1 MDPFR
6 NMGEWK
12 RNMDHFFGDSFW
24 NEFEGVLK
32 PPLPQINLY
41 KKDKEVVCIASLPG
55 VSNLKN
61 IDIFVHHATLEI
73 RGSIDMKEAEGQVVR
88 EEILHGSFERKI
100 DLPYPVRREKVDAS
114 YQRGLLV
121 IRLHRLM
128 KNDDKKT
135 RLEIVD
141 MEE

>member
-1 MDPFR
+1 MDPFK
-6 NMGEWK
+6 NMGDWK

-32 PPLPQINLY
+32 PTLPQVNLY
-41 KKDKEVVCIASLPG
+41 QKEKEIVCIASLPG
-55 VSNLKN
+55 VSDLKN
-61 IDIFVHHATLEI
+61 IDIFVNHATLEI

-88 EEILHGSFERKI
+88 EEILHGHFERKI
-100 DLPYPVRREKVDAS
+100 DLPFPVRREKVDAS

-128 KNDDKKT
+128 KNDNKKT

-141 MEE
+141 MED

>member
-1 MDPFR
+1 
-6 NMGEWK
+6 
-12 RNMDHFFGDSFW
+12 MDHFFGDSFW